1 MSIKP
6 KKGKCVDCNLSE
18 PHKYIMAGRCY
29 TGPFFHYQK
38 HKAAKYAENS
48 KKRKAE
54 RSLRTLEKGGMT
66 IGQWYNMQISLMT
79 RECENCG
86 TYLSPYNAI
95 GQRSYIAHI
104 VPKRNIESV
113 AVHPLNRMFL
123 CVDCHTN
130 YDNWLN
136 KDIVNMKCWPTA
148 IARFNQFKQNIE
160 IHEYKYLR
168 DCFKEH
174 MKV

>member
-6 KKGKCVDCNLSE
+6 KTGECVDCGPDE
-18 PHKYIMAGRCY
+18 PKRFIMAERCCVEPY
-29 TGPFFHYQK
+29 FHYQK
-38 HKAAKYAENS
+38 HKSAKYAENS
-48 KKRKAE
+48 KKRKKAK
-54 RSLRTLEKGGMT
+54 SLRTLEKGGMT
-66 IGQWYNMQISLMT
+66 VGQWYNMQIAQMT

-86 TYLSPYNAI
+86 AYLSPYNPT

-123 CVDCHTN
+123 CVDCHAN

-136 KDIVNMKCWPTA
+136 KDIIKMKCWPLA
-148 IARFNQFKQNIE
+148 VHRFDLFKHLIE
-160 IHEYKYLR
+160 PNEYKHLR
-168 DCFKEH
+168 DCFKALT
-174 MKV
+174 